1 MPTVPTKTLE
11 YLQWAQQRSAT
22 WGASPT
28 TIGLTTQLAAQMT
41 TAVEEMAAAI
51 AARAKA
57 ESELEA
63 AKLTQ
68 ENAVR
73 ASRRVTSDLIRSI
86 RAFAS
91 NSADPDQILNL
102 AEIPPIAPAA
112 PAPPPAKPTNMT
124 VGIDPSTGAIT
135 LKWKASNPAGTS
147 NTGYIIR
154 RRVGSTGAFDF
165 VGVTGDKN
173 FTDNTFIA
181 GPDSVQ
187 YTVQGQ
193 RGGTLGPLSDI
204 LVINF
209 GRVGPGLTGPQRD
222 YTVEGGEKEEGASI
236 ANESKQQA
244 A

>member
-1 MPTVPTKTLE
+1 MNAYESSYMHEATGDTL
-11 YLQWAQQRSAT
+11 RP
-22 WGASPT
+22 G
-28 TIGLTTQLAAQMT
+28 GF
-41 TAVEEMAAAI
+41 
-51 AARAKA
+51 
-57 ESELEA
+57 
-63 AKLTQ
+63 KLTEQ
-68 ENAVR
+68 AVHFCALNDR
-73 ASRRVTSDLIRSI
+73 SRVLDLGCGMGATASYLYR
-86 RAFAS
+86 
-91 NSADPDQILNL
+91 QHGIL
-102 AEIPPIAPAA
+102 
-112 PAPPPAKPTNMT
+112 T

-135 LKWKASNPAGTS
+135 LRWRASNPAGTS

-173 FTDNTFIA
+173 FTDNSFIA

-209 GRVGPGLTGPQRD
+209 GRVGPGLNGPQRD
-222 YTVEGGEKEEGASI
+222 FTVEGGEKEDGSGENTGSA
-236 ANESKQQA
+236 SKQEA